1 MSTSETFTS
10 QSPIN
15 SESQFIG
22 DSSSEDTIVTQSKNT
37 NMLNKTEKDYDLQE
51 QRGYTDSEQHNE
63 TQSNQADNHSNNLDL
78 LHQNRAQ
85 DKVVKQPTKG
95 EDGVVS
101 NGFIVAVA
109 IVLAIFGLAKKSRKD
124 DDDQDD
130 SK

>member
-1 MSTSETFTS
+1 MSTSETFNS

-37 NMLNKTEKDYDLQE
+37 NMLNKTGKDYDLQE
-51 QRGYTDSEQHNE
+51 QSGYTDSEQHSE
-63 TQSNQADNHSNNLDL
+63 KQSNQADNHSNNLDL

-101 NGFIVAVA
+101 NGFIVTVA
-109 IVLAIFGLAKKSRKD
+109 ILLAIFGLAKKSRKD
-124 DDDQDD
+124 DDDQDG

>member
-1 MSTSETFTS
+1 STSTSMSTSETFTS

-37 NMLNKTEKDYDLQE
+37 NMLNKTGKDYDLQE
-51 QRGYTDSEQHNE
+51 QSGYTDSEQHNE

-78 LHQNRAQ
+78 LHQNRSQ

-95 EDGVVS
+95 EDGVV
-101 NGFIVAVA
+101 
-109 IVLAIFGLAKKSRKD
+109 
-124 DDDQDD
+124 
-130 SK
+130 

>member
-1 MSTSETFTS
+1 M
-10 QSPIN
+10 
-15 SESQFIG
+15 
-22 DSSSEDTIVTQSKNT
+22 SEDTIVTQSKNT
-37 NMLNKTEKDYDLQE
+37 NMLNKTGKDYDLQE

-78 LHQNRAQ
+78 
-85 DKVVKQPTKG
+85 QPTKG

-124 DDDQDD
+124 DDDQDG